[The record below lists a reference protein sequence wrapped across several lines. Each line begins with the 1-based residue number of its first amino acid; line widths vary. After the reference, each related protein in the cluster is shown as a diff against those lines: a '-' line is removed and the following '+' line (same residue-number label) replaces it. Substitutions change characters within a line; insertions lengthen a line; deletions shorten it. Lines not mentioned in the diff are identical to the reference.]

1 MIWKCSEILWRIIE
15 FSCLTDINI
24 SRKIKK
30 KMMIYGP
37 FLRKLQILYPEYK
50 YEMIPIVAG
59 GFGYVPKCLT
69 RF

>member
-1 MIWKCSEILWRIIE
+1 
-15 FSCLTDINI
+15 
-24 SRKIKK
+24 
-30 KMMIYGP
+30 MMIYGP